1 LTTWAAATT
10 FRCSVDGRGGQA
22 RNVDGGGWT
31 VNKRDEWDRLLDRVD
46 RTGGERVDPGRQTW
60 FTACAV
66 CGEAPPAEQ
75 SVFTLAE
82 GWLNIREA
90 GHQGSLDVCSWACL
104 VTLAAARNAENQP

>member
-1 LTTWAAATT
+1 M
-10 FRCSVDGRGGQA
+10 S
-22 RNVDGGGWT
+22 
-31 VNKRDEWDRLLDRVD
+31 KRDEWDRLLGRVD
-46 RTGGERVDPGRQTW
+46 RTGREHGERGDPGSQTW

-66 CGEAPPAEQ
+66 CGERPQTEQ

-104 VTLAAARNAENQP
+104 VTLAAARNAENAP